1 MITIKNKEIICKG
14 KFSSYQI
21 THFLDRNEK
30 ERGWEWFSKKDVV
43 VILPVTKENKIVCIR
58 NYRIPIE
65 SNIIELPAGLM
76 DTNASP
82 EEQIRKELSE
92 ETGYVCEKIYQ
103 IGRFPLNAGITNNFV
118 TYYVGINA
126 ELSDIKQ
133 NLEES
138 EDIDVRVLSPHELT
152 DLLKDKNVVVDSG
165 IFSLIYLAQ
174 INGYLE
180 R

>member
-65 SNIIELPAGLM
+65 SNIIELPAGLL
-76 DTNASP
+76 DANVSP
-82 EEQIRKELSE
+82 EEQIRKELLE

-118 TYYVGINA
+118 TFYVGINA

-138 EDIDVRVLSPHELT
+138 EDIDVRVLSPQELT
-152 DLLKDKNVVVDSG
+152 NLLDDKNAIVDSG

>member
-1 MITIKNKEIICKG
+1 
-14 KFSSYQI
+14 
-21 THFLDRNEK
+21 
-30 ERGWEWFSKKDVV
+30 V